1 MFPDL
6 RDNSWLSISEL
17 LVGRIRPLP
26 FLSNSKDVSIQSS
39 QFISQVRQPGYIAC
53 RMIACRKMSPMHATP
68 KACKVASRS
77 ILAVKLN
84 NTFTSWYVST
94 PNSIIACQSRR
105 PEQIETCQ
113 AGEVC
118 LGTMRCVRSM
128 KGSVRRSSKTWA
140 RH

>member
-1 MFPDL
+1 MNCWSVEFVLYSFSVIFERCKHSKQPVH
-6 RDNSWLSISEL
+6 IS
-17 LVGRIRPLP
+17 
-26 FLSNSKDVSIQSS
+26 SKT
-39 QFISQVRQPGYIAC
+39 GYIAC
-53 RMIACRKMSPMHATP
+53 RMIAFRKMSPMHATP

-128 KGSVRRSSKTWA
+128 KGSVRRSSKTWT